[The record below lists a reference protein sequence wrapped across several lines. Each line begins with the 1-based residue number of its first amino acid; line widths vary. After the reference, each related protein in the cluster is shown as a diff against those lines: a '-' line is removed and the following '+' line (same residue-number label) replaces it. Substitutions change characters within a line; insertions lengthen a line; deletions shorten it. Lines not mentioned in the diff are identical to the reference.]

1 MRRALVH
8 GVHRTRRF
16 AVNVNFELRRS
27 IREIGLAL
35 RRPEELAVRWRDEGS
50 SQASPL
56 LIPVLIANAAFGL
69 AVYGLTMR
77 MHVGFGA
84 MLMSGVLAPTAAGLA
99 WSLALPALYI
109 LGSQLGSKLTFSSTL
124 LAASLTVSFGALAML
139 ASVPVAWFFNLAVPF
154 NEVRLLVHLTVFS
167 GVGFCMAD
175 VFIRTM
181 SALEPERSPFFSY
194 AWLGLLSVIG
204 SELFWLFGLFKF

>member
-1 MRRALVH
+1 MNA
-8 GVHRTRRF
+8 T
-16 AVNVNFELRRS
+16 FELRRS

-35 RRPEELAVRWRDEGS
+35 RRPEELAVRWRDHS

-77 MHVGFGA
+77 LHLGFYG
-84 MLMSGVLAPTAAGLA
+84 MLQGGILAPMAAGIS
-99 WSLALPALYI
+99 WTLALPALYI
-109 LGSQLGSKLTFSSTL
+109 LGSQLGSRLNFWTTL

-139 ASVPVAWFFNLAVPF
+139 ASVPINWFFTLALPYAS
-154 NEVRLLVHLTVFS
+154 VRLMVNLTVFT
-167 GVGFCMAD
+167 GVGICMSD

-181 SALEPERSPFFSY
+181 SALEPERSTDFAY
-194 AWLGLLSVIG
+194 AWLGLLTVIG
-204 SELFWLFGLFKF
+204 AELFWLFGLFQF